1 MFIVP
6 VLTRRKERMMI
17 FNYVRVSTALQNT
30 DRQLFD
36 VSCDREYVDRLS
48 GKDINRPQLQAMI
61 DNIRDGDVINCH
73 SMDRL
78 ARNVRDLLDLIE
90 RITSKGGKIRF
101 FKENLVFSNTQKGD
115 AFQKL
120 MLVMLGA
127 ISEFERNLILERQR
141 EGIAVA
147 KLKGK
152 YKGGKNKL
160 IVEQVQELRNL
171 ISTKSLSV
179 SKAAVKFGISR
190 QSVYNYLRDNDKICH
205 S

>member
-1 MFIVP
+1 
-6 VLTRRKERMMI
+6 MI

-48 GKDINRPQLQAMI
+48 GKDTNRPQLQAMI

-78 ARNVRDLLDLIE
+78 ARNVRDLLALIE
-90 RITSKGGKIRF
+90 RITSKGGEIRF
-101 FKENLVFSNTQKGD
+101 FKENLAFSNIQKGD

-152 YKGGKNKL
+152 YRGGKNKL
-160 IVEQVQELRNL
+160 LTEQVQELRHL
-171 ISTKSLSV
+171 VGTKSLSV

-190 QSVYNYLRDNDKICH
+190 QSVYNYLRDNDKLCRG
-205 S
+205 

>member
-1 MFIVP
+1 
-6 VLTRRKERMMI
+6 MI

-48 GKDINRPQLQAMI
+48 GKDTNRPQLQAMI

-78 ARNVRDLLDLIE
+78 ARNVRDLLALIE
-90 RITSKGGKIRF
+90 RITSKGGEIRF
-101 FKENLVFSNTQKGD
+101 FKENLAFSNIQKGD

-152 YKGGKNKL
+152 YRGGKNKL
-160 IVEQVQELRNL
+160 LTEQVQELRHL
-171 ISTKSLSV
+171 VGTKSLSV

-190 QSVYNYLRDNDKICH
+190 QSVYNYLRDNDKLCR

>member
-1 MFIVP
+1 
-6 VLTRRKERMMI
+6 MI

-48 GKDINRPQLQAMI
+48 GKDTNRPQLQAMI

>member
-1 MFIVP
+1 
-6 VLTRRKERMMI
+6 MI

-36 VSCDREYVDRLS
+36 VPCDREYVDRLS
-48 GKDINRPQLQAMI
+48 GKNTNRPQLQAMI
-61 DNIRDGDVINCH
+61 DNIRNGDVINCH

-90 RITSKGGKIRF
+90 KITSKGGEIRF
-101 FKENLVFSNTQKGD
+101 FKENLTFSNTQKGD

-160 IVEQVQELRNL
+160 SNEQIQELRHL
-171 ISTKSLSV
+171 IITKSLSV
-179 SKAAVKFGISR
+179 SKTAVKFGISR
-190 QSVYNYLRDNDKICH
+190 QSVYNYLRDNDRICH

>member
-1 MFIVP
+1 MI
-6 VLTRRKERMMI
+6 RRKERMMI

-48 GKDINRPQLQAMI
+48 GKDTNRPQLQAMI

>member
-1 MFIVP
+1 
-6 VLTRRKERMMI
+6 MI

-36 VSCDREYVDRLS
+36 VTCDREYVDRLS
-48 GKDINRPQLQAMI
+48 GKDTNRPQLQAMI

-78 ARNVRDLLDLIE
+78 ARNVRDLLELIE
-90 RITSKGGKIRF
+90 RITSKGGEIRF
-101 FKENLVFSNTQKGD
+101 FKENLAFSNIQKGD

-160 IVEQVQELRNL
+160 LIEQVQELRHL
-171 ISTKSLSV
+171 VGTKSLSV

-190 QSVYNYLRDNDKICH
+190 QSVYNYLRDNDKLCRG
-205 S
+205 

>member
-1 MFIVP
+1 
-6 VLTRRKERMMI
+6 MMI

-48 GKDINRPQLQAMI
+48 GKDTNRPQLQAMI

-78 ARNVRDLLDLIE
+78 ARNVRDLLALIE
-90 RITSKGGKIRF
+90 RITSKGGEIRF
-101 FKENLVFSNTQKGD
+101 FKENLAFSNIQKGD

-152 YKGGKNKL
+152 YRGGKNKL
-160 IVEQVQELRNL
+160 LTEQVQELRHL
-171 ISTKSLSV
+171 VGTKSLSV

-190 QSVYNYLRDNDKICH
+190 QSVYNYLRDNDKLCRG
-205 S
+205 

>member
-1 MFIVP
+1 
-6 VLTRRKERMMI
+6 MI

-48 GKDINRPQLQAMI
+48 GKDTNRPQLQAMI

-171 ISTKSLSV
+171 ISAKSLSV

>member
-1 MFIVP
+1 
-6 VLTRRKERMMI
+6 MI

-48 GKDINRPQLQAMI
+48 GKDTNRPQLQAMI

-127 ISEFERNLILERQR
+127 ISEFERNLILER
-141 EGIAVA
+141 
-147 KLKGK
+147 
-152 YKGGKNKL
+152 
-160 IVEQVQELRNL
+160 
-171 ISTKSLSV
+171 
-179 SKAAVKFGISR
+179 
-190 QSVYNYLRDNDKICH
+190 
-205 S
+205 

>member
-6 VLTRRKERMMI
+6 VLIRRKERMMI

-48 GKDINRPQLQAMI
+48 GKDTNRPQLQAMI

>member
-1 MFIVP
+1 
-6 VLTRRKERMMI
+6 MMI
-17 FNYVRVSTALQNT
+17 FNYIRVSTALQNT

-36 VSCDREYVDRLS
+36 VTCDREYVDRLS
-48 GKDINRPQLQAMI
+48 GKDTNRPQLQAMI

-78 ARNVRDLLDLIE
+78 ARNVRDLLELIE
-90 RITSKGGKIRF
+90 RITSKGGEIRF
-101 FKENLVFSNTQKGD
+101 FKENLAFSNIQKGD

-160 IVEQVQELRNL
+160 LIEQVQELRHL
-171 ISTKSLSV
+171 VGTKSLSV

-190 QSVYNYLRDNDKICH
+190 QSVYNYLRDNDKLCH
-205 S
+205 G

>member
-1 MFIVP
+1 
-6 VLTRRKERMMI
+6 MMI

-36 VSCDREYVDRLS
+36 VPCDREYVDRLS
-48 GKDINRPQLQAMI
+48 GKNTNRPQLQAMI
-61 DNIRDGDVINCH
+61 DNIRNGDVINCH

-90 RITSKGGKIRF
+90 KITSKGGEIRF
-101 FKENLVFSNTQKGD
+101 FKENLTFSNTQKGD

-160 IVEQVQELRNL
+160 SNEQIQELRHL
-171 ISTKSLSV
+171 IITKSLSV
-179 SKAAVKFGISR
+179 SKTAVKFGISR
-190 QSVYNYLRDNDKICH
+190 QSVYNYLRDNDRICH

>member
-1 MFIVP
+1 
-6 VLTRRKERMMI
+6 MI

>member
-1 MFIVP
+1 
-6 VLTRRKERMMI
+6 MI

-36 VSCDREYVDRLS
+36 VTCDREYVDRLS
-48 GKDINRPQLQAMI
+48 GKDTNRPQLQAMI

-78 ARNVRDLLDLIE
+78 ARNVRDLLALIE
-90 RITSKGGKIRF
+90 RITSKGGEIRF
-101 FKENLVFSNTQKGD
+101 FKENLAFSNIQKGD

-152 YKGGKNKL
+152 YRGGKNKL
-160 IVEQVQELRNL
+160 LTEQVQELRHL
-171 ISTKSLSV
+171 VGTKSLSV

-190 QSVYNYLRDNDKICH
+190 QSVYNYLRDNDKLCR

>member
-1 MFIVP
+1 
-6 VLTRRKERMMI
+6 MI

-48 GKDINRPQLQAMI
+48 GKDTNRPQLQAMI

-78 ARNVRDLLDLIE
+78 ARNVRDLLELIE
-90 RITSKGGKIRF
+90 RITSKGGEIRF
-101 FKENLVFSNTQKGD
+101 FKENLAFSNIQKGD

-160 IVEQVQELRNL
+160 LIEQVQELRHL
-171 ISTKSLSV
+171 VGTKSLSV

-190 QSVYNYLRDNDKICH
+190 QSVYNYLRDNDKLCRG
-205 S
+205 

>member
-1 MFIVP
+1 
-6 VLTRRKERMMI
+6 MMI

-36 VSCDREYVDRLS
+36 VPCDREYVDRLS
-48 GKDINRPQLQAMI
+48 GKNTNRPQLQAMI
-61 DNIRDGDVINCH
+61 DNIRNGDVINCH

-90 RITSKGGKIRF
+90 KITSKGGEIRF
-101 FKENLVFSNTQKGD
+101 FKENLTFSNTQKGD

-160 IVEQVQELRNL
+160 LAEQVQELQHL
-171 ISTKSLSV
+171 VGTKRMSV

-190 QSVYNYLRDNDKICH
+190 QSVYNYLRDNDRICH

>member
-1 MFIVP
+1 
-6 VLTRRKERMMI
+6 MMI

-36 VSCDREYVDRLS
+36 VTCDREYVDRLS
-48 GKDINRPQLQAMI
+48 GKDTNRPQLQAMI

-78 ARNVRDLLDLIE
+78 ARNVRDLLELIE
-90 RITSKGGKIRF
+90 RITSKGGEIRF
-101 FKENLVFSNTQKGD
+101 FKENLAFSNIQKGD

-160 IVEQVQELRNL
+160 LIEQVQELRHL
-171 ISTKSLSV
+171 VGTKSLSV

-190 QSVYNYLRDNDKICH
+190 QSVYNYLRDNDKLCRG
-205 S
+205 

>member
-1 MFIVP
+1 
-6 VLTRRKERMMI
+6 MI

-36 VSCDREYVDRLS
+36 VTCDREYVDRLS
-48 GKDINRPQLQAMI
+48 GKDTNRPQLQAMI

-78 ARNVRDLLDLIE
+78 ARNVRDLLALIE
-90 RITSKGGKIRF
+90 RITSKGGEIRF
-101 FKENLVFSNTQKGD
+101 FKENLAFSNIQKGD

-160 IVEQVQELRNL
+160 LIEQVQELRHL
-171 ISTKSLSV
+171 VGTKSLSV

-190 QSVYNYLRDNDKICH
+190 QSVYNYLRDNDKLCR

>member
-1 MFIVP
+1 
-6 VLTRRKERMMI
+6 MMI

-36 VSCDREYVDRLS
+36 VTCDREYVDRLS
-48 GKDINRPQLQAMI
+48 GKDTNRPQLQAMI

-78 ARNVRDLLDLIE
+78 ARNVRDLLALIE
-90 RITSKGGKIRF
+90 RITSKGGEIRF
-101 FKENLVFSNTQKGD
+101 FKENLAFSNIQKGD

-160 IVEQVQELRNL
+160 LIEQVQELRHL
-171 ISTKSLSV
+171 VGTKSLSV

-190 QSVYNYLRDNDKICH
+190 QSVYNYLRDNDKLCR